1 MLLGP
6 LNMSLTRCR
15 EKKHVSPFCS
25 FVQYPRSC
33 AQQWDRPRRPGG
45 GPASS
50 LRPSLALPAEGTSR
64 HPGPPRRDRGGPG
77 CLLAQG
83 RDASRPRSA
92 WPPLRLAGSRLG
104 GRRRLRGFFLL
115 VEESGELGLLAGGQ
129 VTVDDAP

>member
-1 MLLGP
+1 MFRHFVP
-6 LNMSLTRCR
+6 LSSTP
-15 EKKHVSPFCS
+15 EV
-25 FVQYPRSC
+25 VRSSGTGH
-33 AQQWDRPRRPGG
+33 AVPEGARP
-45 GPASS
+45 SS

-77 CLLAQG
+77 CLLAQA

-92 WPPLRLAGSRLG
+92 WPPLRLAGSRLR

-129 VTVDDAP
+129 VTVDDAPGGCLVQLLGGEVVLR